1 MLAGVAAPAKA
12 SGDVDMHSDSSR
24 DDPRLVS
31 NRTMD
36 IVFALLLLGVSAVFI
51 ADSTRLGFRWI
62 DNEGP
67 ASGYFPFYIAVMLA
81 IASVGN
87 LVNAVLRRTTG
98 GDEAFVGRSALG
110 RVLAVLVPA
119 VAYVA
124 MVQYLGIYVA
134 STIFILVFMLLVGRE
149 SFVRALCVSVAVPL
163 ALFFMFEV
171 WFLVPLPKGPFE
183 LWLGY

>member
-1 MLAGVAAPAKA
+1 MQPDRSHG
-12 SGDVDMHSDSSR
+12 

-36 IVFALLLLGVSAVFI
+36 IVFALLFLGVSAVFI

-62 DNEGP
+62 ENEGP
-67 ASGYFPFYIAVMLA
+67 ASGYFPFYIAVMMA
-81 IASVGN
+81 IASIGN
-87 LVNAVLRRTTG
+87 LVSAVLGRAPG
-98 GDEAFVGRSALG
+98 GDDTFVGRAALG
-110 RVLAVLVPA
+110 RVLAVLIPSIV
-119 VAYVA
+119 YVG

-134 STIFILVFMLLVGRE
+134 SAIFIFFFMMLIGRE
-149 SFVRALCVSVAVPL
+149 SFVRSVAVSVAVPL
-163 ALFFMFEV
+163 VLFLMFEV

>member
-1 MLAGVAAPAKA
+1 MQPE
-12 SGDVDMHSDSSR
+12 SSPG
-24 DDPRLVS
+24 DPRLVS

-36 IVFALLLLGVSAVFI
+36 IIVALLFLATSAVFI

-67 ASGYFPFYIAVMLA
+67 ASGYFPFYIAVMMA

-87 LVNAVLRRTTG
+87 LVSAVLRRAPG
-98 GDEAFVGRSALG
+98 GDETFVGRSALG
-110 RVLAVLVPA
+110 RVLAVLVPS
-119 VAYVA
+119 VAYVG

-134 STIFILVFMLLVGRE
+134 SAIFIFAFMLLVGRE
-149 SFVRALCVSVAVPL
+149 RLVRALCVSIAVPL
-163 ALFFMFEV
+163 VLFLMFEV